1 MSYQAPQAVF
11 IRKLDPESYLDELEV
26 GRKEKP
32 AVGAGQVLVRLL
44 ARPVNPADVLSVQ
57 GEFFSDRVLLV
68 SKQLSMLRLCGNM
81 DFCQRIHCAFGGY
94 CSYVQPAR
102 YKIAHVCNCTLIVRF
117 TVNRMWSRWWCMIC
131 ELSLMICWLED
142 GLLQTLKL

>member
-68 SKQLSMLRLCGNM
+68 NNQLSMLRL
-81 DFCQRIHCAFGGY
+81 
-94 CSYVQPAR
+94 
-102 YKIAHVCNCTLIVRF
+102 
-117 TVNRMWSRWWCMIC
+117 
-131 ELSLMICWLED
+131 
-142 GLLQTLKL
+142 